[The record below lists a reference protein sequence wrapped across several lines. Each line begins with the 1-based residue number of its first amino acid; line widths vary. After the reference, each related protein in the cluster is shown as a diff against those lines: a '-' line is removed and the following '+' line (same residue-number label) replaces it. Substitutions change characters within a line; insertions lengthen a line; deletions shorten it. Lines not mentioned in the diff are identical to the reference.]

1 LLALCSHTLRALA
14 ARTACGLLVLL
25 LRPLLRGLPRGVDAL
40 FAGAPRAELA
50 TVMIVCPLCMNLAQA
65 WIQDAALKFS
75 HAGAAAGDAPAR
87 QAVKRS
93 GAGSLDAVR
102 EARPSEEGVGC
113 DGDAEEE
120 GEEGGLLGRSGSG
133 GSGGSGAR
141 AGVYRGD
148 S

>member
-1 LLALCSHTLRALA
+1 
-14 ARTACGLLVLL
+14 
-25 LRPLLRGLPRGVDAL
+25 
-40 FAGAPRAELA
+40 
-50 TVMIVCPLCMNLAQA
+50 MIVCPLCMNLAQA

-75 HAGAAAGDAPAR
+75 HASAGAAAGDAPAR
-87 QAVKRS
+87 QAAKRG

-133 GSGGSGAR
+133 GSGGSAR
-141 AGVYRGD
+141 AGGYCGD